1 MYTVLKY
8 QCKTPLGHQY
18 TLKKMKDR
26 RVKQDFSGGRYLWER
41 GRLKEMVDEGEYGGF
56 ILYSYMK
63 IEE

>member
-1 MYTVLKY
+1 
-8 QCKTPLGHQY
+8 
-18 TLKKMKDR
+18 MKDR